1 MSEVVEKN
9 ITSIGKVE
17 RVDFVNQTQH
27 KQDNNDGAEEKPDD
41 NKPDT
46 ANELTAEKKAEN
58 IAAGLNEDGT
68 AKTIEITAEKKAEN
82 VAAGLNEDGTPKA
95 KAVTELTDDEIKE
108 LYEKKFPKTTELT
121 PEQKKAEE
129 DAKDKQRLDWFVAHG
144 GTVDSYAAMKVVATS
159 DLTLLSEQELEKELK
174 EQGFTEEEKKII
186 RAERYFQLDDEA
198 IESLEDE
205 NEKAFA
211 KKKKDFGTK
220 KLSTKA
226 EAKQKLAVGFF
237 ENIDKAI
244 KAAADEAAADTANEV
259 ELAQKVDSHFQT
271 VPGKITLQMGKTA
284 EDADIAPL
292 ELDVPAEIIAE
303 VKDLLKTTDKRNK
316 ILFNQDNSIN
326 ITALSEILIRN
337 KVLEAAANRSYLK
350 GVSDNTAEFEKTFPI
365 RDRNAIGLGQLSAS
379 SNNGK
384 VKGKIASFGKTERVN
399 AGGSAI

>member
-1 MSEVVEKN
+1 MSEVVTEKKE
-9 ITSIGKVE
+9 IASLGKVE
-17 RVDFVNQTQH
+17 RVDFVNQIQH
-27 KQDNNDGAEEKPDD
+27 QQENND
-41 NKPDT
+41 DT
-46 ANELTAEKKAEN
+46 ETGKEGNDNELTAEKKAEN

-82 VAAGLNEDGTPKA
+82 IAAGLNEDGTPKA
-95 KAVTELTDDEIKE
+95 EVPKLTKEEIKA
-108 LYEKKFPKTTELT
+108 LYEKEFPATAELT
-121 PEQKKAEE
+121 PEQKQAAE

-144 GTVDSYAAMKVVATS
+144 GTVDSYAAMKIVATS
-159 DLTLLSEQELEKELK
+159 DLTQLSEQELEKELK
-174 EQGFTEEEKKII
+174 EQGFTEEEKKVI

-198 IESLEDE
+198 IESLQDE

-244 KAAADEAAADTANEV
+244 KAEADNAAAETANEV
-259 ELAQKVDSHFQT
+259 ELAQKVDSHFQN

-284 EDADIAPL
+284 EDVDIAPL

-316 ILFNQDNSIN
+316 ILFNQDDSIN
-326 ITALSEILIRN
+326 IAALSEILIRN

-365 RDRNAIGLGQLSAS
+365 RDRNAIGLGNLTAS

-384 VKGKIASFGKTERVN
+384 VKGKIASFGKAERVN
-399 AGGSAI
+399 VGG

>member
-27 KQDNNDGAEEKPDD
+27 RQDNNEDAKEKPDD
-41 NKPDT
+41 KKPDT
-46 ANELTAEKKAEN
+46 ANELTAEKKSEN
-58 IAAGLNEDGT
+58 IAAGLNEDGS
-68 AKTIEITAEKKAEN
+68 AKTTEITAEKKAEN

-95 KAVTELTDDEIKE
+95 EAPKLTKEEIKA
-108 LYEKKFPKTTELT
+108 LYEKEFPATAELT
-121 PEQKKAEE
+121 PEQKQAVE

-144 GTVDSYAAMKVVATS
+144 GTVDSYAAMKIVATS
-159 DLTLLSEQELEKELK
+159 DLTQLSEQELEKELK

-244 KAAADEAAADTANEV
+244 KAEADDAAADTANEV

-303 VKDLLKTTDKRNK
+303 VKDLLKTTDKRNQ
-316 ILFNQDNSIN
+316 ILFNKDNSIN
-326 ITALSEILIRN
+326 IAALSEILIRN

-365 RDRNAIGLGQLSAS
+365 IDKNAIGLGQLPGS

-384 VKGKIASFGKTERVN
+384 MKGKIASFGKTERVN
-399 AGGSAI
+399 VGATT

>member
-27 KQDNNDGAEEKPDD
+27 RQDNNEDAKEKPDD
-41 NKPDT
+41 KKPDT
-46 ANELTAEKKAEN
+46 ANELTAEKKSEN
-58 IAAGLNEDGT
+58 IAAGLNEDGS
-68 AKTIEITAEKKAEN
+68 AKTTEITAEKKAEN

-95 KAVTELTDDEIKE
+95 EAPKLTKEEIKA
-108 LYEKKFPKTTELT
+108 LYEKEFPATAELT
-121 PEQKKAEE
+121 PEQKQAVE

-144 GTVDSYAAMKVVATS
+144 GTVDSYAAMKIVATS
-159 DLTLLSEQELEKELK
+159 DLTQLSEQELEKELK

-244 KAAADEAAADTANEV
+244 KAEADDAAADTANEV

-316 ILFNQDNSIN
+316 ILFNKDNSIN

-365 RDRNAIGLGQLSAS
+365 IDKNAIGLGQLPGS

-384 VKGKIASFGKTERVN
+384 MKGKIASFGKTERVN
-399 AGGSAI
+399 VGATT

>member
-27 KQDNNDGAEEKPDD
+27 RQDNNEDAKEKPDD
-41 NKPDT
+41 KKPDT
-46 ANELTAEKKAEN
+46 ANELTAEKKSEN
-58 IAAGLNEDGT
+58 IAAGLNEDGS
-68 AKTIEITAEKKAEN
+68 AKTTEITAEKKAEN

-95 KAVTELTDDEIKE
+95 EAPKLTKEEIKA
-108 LYEKKFPKTTELT
+108 LYEKEFPATAELT
-121 PEQKKAEE
+121 PEQKQAVE

-144 GTVDSYAAMKVVATS
+144 GTVDSYAAMKIVATS
-159 DLTLLSEQELEKELK
+159 DLTQLSEQELEKELK

-244 KAAADEAAADTANEV
+244 KAEADDAAADTANEV

-316 ILFNQDNSIN
+316 ILFNKDNSIN

-350 GVSDNTAEFEKTFPI
+350 GVSDNTAEFEKIFPI
-365 RDRNAIGLGQLSAS
+365 RDKNAIGLGQLPGS

-384 VKGKIASFGKTERVN
+384 MKGKIASFGKTERVN
-399 AGGSAI
+399 VGATT